1 MKLPRY
7 YFDKVIINYEI
18 TANLLVNISQ
28 KRNISILNSSI
39 LKKITNHPI
48 VFVNP
53 FISSKNQFS
62 SKEIHIGMIQK
73 ENKENNYEKL
83 NNLYNI

>member
-18 TANLLVNISQ
+18 TANLLANISQ
-28 KRNISILNSSI
+28 KRNISILNSNI
-39 LKKITNHPI
+39 LKNIINHPI

-62 SKEIHIGMIQK
+62 NKEIHIGIVQK
-73 ENKENNYEKL
+73 ENE
-83 NNLYNI
+83 